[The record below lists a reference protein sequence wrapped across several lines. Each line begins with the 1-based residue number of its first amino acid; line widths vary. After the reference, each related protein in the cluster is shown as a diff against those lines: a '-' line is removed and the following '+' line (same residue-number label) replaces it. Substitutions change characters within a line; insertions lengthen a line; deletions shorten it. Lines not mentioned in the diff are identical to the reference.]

1 MSSRESL
8 VAALEEAGW
17 PPSMADLVG
26 MWNERYP
33 SLLPILLAHAS
44 AEQLAQ
50 SVLTASPEAKAAA
63 LRGLLGERIDQLKHR
78 RSGGIADRVS
88 FDLGTTAAAS
98 SASIEADLLLNT
110 LAPEA
115 R

>member
-1 MSSRESL
+1 MSRESL
-8 VAALEEAGW
+8 VAALEEAGV
-17 PPSMADLVG
+17 PEHS
-26 MWNERYP
+26 RYEIA
-33 SLLPILLAHAS
+33 SDAAILLPLLLAHAS

-115 R
+115 P